1 MFRLLLICQ
10 QMLLSQLSQLSPSLR
25 SLRPAAS
32 VAFPARR
39 CATRLHVVA
48 FREQHSQQQ
57 LSDWDS
63 RRASKQR
70 SSTSDKQ
77 AKRDFLEARQVS
89 LYELFD
95 GSAFLLDVPE
105 YQRPYAWRQKQV
117 GWLCGPV
124 SGRLTAHTH
133 AEMQGSRQWDAL
145 LPLLLQAGCCQGL
158 PGL

>member
-1 MFRLLLICQ
+1 M
-10 QMLLSQLSQLSPSLR
+10 MLAQLSPSLR

-39 CATRLHVVA
+39 SARLNVVA
-48 FREQHSQQQ
+48 FREQHSQQ
-57 LSDWDS
+57 LDWDS
-63 RRASKQR
+63 RRNEQR

-117 GWLCGPV
+117 GWV
-124 SGRLTAHTH
+124 WAYGRLTAHTH

-145 LPLLLQAGCCQGL
+145 LPLLLQVGRCQGL